1 MTHSNKSLISKENFT
16 LTLTIDYFFYTR
28 YNFLTIYNL
37 PVFKG
42 KINNI
47 TENYSLIDNFP
58 KLFQQGQLSLFYRLE
73 MCKLTGPAVTIHKRN
88 LFEIL

>member
-73 MCKLTGPAVTIHKRN
+73 MSKLTGPAVTIHKRN